1 MGIFD
6 KAKGKVEEFLNSDEG
21 KQKAND
27 ALDIAADKAKDRFGE
42 DNADKIDAARDK
54 IGERLGGDQPEGEK

>member
-6 KAKGKVEEFLNSDEG
+6 KAKGKAEEFLNSDEG

-27 ALDIAADKAKDRFGE
+27 ALDTAADKAKDRFGE
-42 DNADKIDAARDK
+42 DNADKIDTVRDK